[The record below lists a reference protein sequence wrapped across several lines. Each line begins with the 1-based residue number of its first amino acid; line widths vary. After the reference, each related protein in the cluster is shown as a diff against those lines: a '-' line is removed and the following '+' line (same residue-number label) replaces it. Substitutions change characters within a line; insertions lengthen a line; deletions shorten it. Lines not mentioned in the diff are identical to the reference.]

1 MTAQEQFKYA
11 VERARYEAEV
21 LRQLRGKFELARPEK
36 SENQGGS
43 ACETTQH

>member
-21 LRQLRGKFELARPEK
+21 LRQLRKKFELSRPQK
-36 SENQGGS
+36 SE
-43 ACETTQH
+43 EPKK